1 MTMTTTGAINT
12 IPENCTLTDRDL
24 VMRIFAD
31 PRRRI
36 AVELLVL
43 EMELCARRDANFMH
57 FELTVAGRRIAL
69 VPQGR
74 VREVILPKG
83 DTG

>member
-1 MTMTTTGAINT
+1 MTTTGASLNT
-12 IPENCTLTDRDL
+12 IPDNCTLTDRDL
-24 VMRIFAD
+24 VVRIFAD

-57 FELTVAGRRIAL
+57 FELTIAGRRIAL

-74 VREVILPKG
+74 VREVLLPKT
-83 DTG
+83 DV